1 MKTKDKLS
9 TVDKYRFLAPIYDY
23 LASLVLGKAFHESKW
38 TFLEI
43 IQPGDTVW
51 VIGGG
56 TGAILPEILKRCGK
70 NGKIIYMEASNKML
84 EKAKGRVSLDCQSR
98 VEFICSEDFGLPK
111 EGGIDVVITQF
122 LLDVL
127 TDHSIN
133 SLFQRVKQKV
143 SPSTSWLFLDFY
155 PVKDKQWLIHLMI
168 TSFSLLA
175 KHPRKELPDYEE
187 FFKTWGWGEKK
198 AVSFEKGFY
207 KAKLYRLAPKA
218 IKSETI
224 SLK

>member
-98 VEFICSEDFGLPK
+98 VEFICSED
-111 EGGIDVVITQF
+111 
-122 LLDVL
+122 
-127 TDHSIN
+127 
-133 SLFQRVKQKV
+133 
-143 SPSTSWLFLDFY
+143 LDF
-155 PVKDKQWLIHLMI
+155 PMRGKLMLL
-168 TSFSLLA
+168 SLN
-175 KHPRKELPDYEE
+175 
-187 FFKTWGWGEKK
+187 
-198 AVSFEKGFY
+198 FY
-207 KAKLYRLAPKA
+207 WMY
-218 IKSETI
+218 
-224 SLK
+224 